1 MMDEEK
7 SGKEILEFMDKYL
20 NADNY
25 LAYCNLKRDRE
36 VIESKMSQAKKK
48 GIEEGK
54 KIGIAIGKKIR
65 VVEKIIEGKYPD
77 SSLEWL
83 NTCTMEQLDK
93 VFELIFQDISYEEF
107 KTQVLND
114 SKNSQ

>member
-36 VIESKMSQAKKK
+36 VIESKRFQAKKK
-48 GIEEGK
+48 AIEEGK
-54 KIGIAIGKKIR
+54 KIGIAEEKRKDCL
-65 VVEKIIEGKYPD
+65 KIIKGKYPD

-107 KTQVLND
+107 KTQVLNN